1 MFVNMATPG
10 MKQLTVFSASADH
23 ADIEGIT
30 LIEFEEP
37 ENSIHPGLLQ
47 SYLTVLSQ
55 LAGECR
61 IVVASI
67 HHAEHTEAKPRLH
80 CSVNTFFDTSSILYF
95 INKQHSN
102 ELHIRI

>member
-10 MKQLTVFSASADH
+10 MKLLTVFSASADH

-47 SYLTVLSQ
+47 SFLTVLSH

>member
-37 ENSIHPGLLQ
+37 EN
-47 SYLTVLSQ
+47 
-55 LAGECR
+55 
-61 IVVASI
+61 
-67 HHAEHTEAKPRLH
+67 
-80 CSVNTFFDTSSILYF
+80 
-95 INKQHSN
+95 
-102 ELHIRI
+102 IRDCYRVI